1 VRWPRRLAGTLVAAL
16 AGAAPAV
23 GVAQSTS
30 TVVLYGGG
38 QPALQQSGSVRV
50 TGELTVDFHGDAASG
65 CAARGLCGYSGWVAW
80 RPAPSGTLTI
90 EVSRIH
96 GRLVYS
102 PSLQLVDLRGI
113 GLGGGETGASVQF
126 ANGPPGAS
134 PSSSHCLDA
143 VPTGTSVPLAVRRG
157 RVVVSLARATPQV
170 LDDRC
175 AGPRYDDVAAQLPS
189 PTLSL
194 GAVRHGDS
202 VVSLIASH
210 AFSAH
215 GFAGTIRSTI
225 VIHLGRLGRL
235 TKLSA
240 GRIRAGKR
248 YRQVTVT
255 YRARVDGL
263 LTARFRGASDPAI
276 CGPLGSCGAVGSVEL
291 APRVRNGRAALT
303 LYAPLSEPL
312 ARVLATV
319 GLGRAPN
326 LGRPVAAGFLAWT
339 GGGAI
344 REGMVQGAARCRD
357 SDSMRGGELILGAGK
372 GRFVGEYLAA
382 GLDVGGGSFSGT
394 DCPGPGGGYALLASG
409 RTPSS
414 VLSRRTVTLTLDTGS
429 RFEDYGYRVVVT
441 PRVTLT
447 LTRLRA
453 HATVVTVP
461 PGFSL

>member
-1 VRWPRRLAGTLVAAL
+1 MRWPRRLAGTLVPAL
-16 AGAAPAV
+16 VCAAPAV
-23 GVAQSTS
+23 GVAQRTS
-30 TVVLYGGG
+30 SIVSYGGG
-38 QPALQQSGSVRV
+38 QPVLQQSGSVRV

-65 CAARGLCGYSGWVAW
+65 CAARGLCGCSGWVAW
-80 RPAPSGTLTI
+80 RPASSGTLAI

-102 PSLQLVDLRGI
+102 PSLELVDFRDI
-113 GLGGGETGASVQF
+113 GLGAGETDASVQF
-126 ANGPPGAS
+126 AGGPPGAS
-134 PSSSHCLDA
+134 AGSSQCLDA

-210 AFSAH
+210 TFSAH

-225 VIHLGRLGRL
+225 VIHLGRVGRP
-235 TKLSA
+235 TKLSP

-255 YRARVDGL
+255 YRARIGGL

-276 CGPLGSCGAVGSVEL
+276 CGPLGSCGAVGTVEL
-291 APRVRNGRAALT
+291 APRVRNGRATLT

-326 LGRPVAAGFLAWT
+326 LVRPVAAGFLAWT
-339 GGGAI
+339 DAGAV
-344 REGMVQGAARCRD
+344 RESMAQGAARCRD
-357 SDSMRGGELILGAGK
+357 SASMQGGELILTAGK
-372 GRFVGEYLAA
+372 GRFVAEYPAA
-382 GLDVGGGSFSGT
+382 GLGVGGGSFSGT
-394 DCPGPGGGYALLASG
+394 DCPGPGGGDALLATG
-409 RTPSS
+409 RMPSS
-414 VLSRRTVTLTLDTGS
+414 VLSRRTVTMTLDTGS

-453 HATVVTVP
+453 RATVVTEP
-461 PGFSL
+461 PGVSL